1 MISLISGVRGDTDK
15 SGSELRKKDVGMAKV
30 SLVIAFIFILCH
42 SIKWVPNI
50 YELSQVIQHFK
61 LTIQWSRASTTFL
74 SERFVSTDR
83 YSSLFVPN

>member
-1 MISLISGVRGDTDK
+1 MISLISGVRGTDK

-61 LTIQWSRASTTFL
+61 LTIEWSRASTTFL
-74 SERFVSTDR
+74 SERFGSTDR
-83 YSSLFVPN
+83 YSS